1 VRSVRPATA
10 RGKLYVLPF
19 GFPGLVVESESI
31 FALGTGDYA
40 ADARLQREASAS
52 DVFLDG
58 GAVHGEVLRFDDP
71 TERLPALD
79 GLEGYRPGETSLYER
94 VLIPTEVESRL
105 QLAWA
110 YALARPAGTL
120 LPLGRWPA

>member
-1 VRSVRPATA
+1 VA
-10 RGKLYVLPF
+10 RGRLYHLPF
-19 GFPGLVVESESI
+19 GFPGLVVERGSVY
-31 FALGTGDYA
+31 AVGTGDYA

-52 DVFLDG
+52 EVFPDG

-71 TERLPALD
+71 IERLPALD
-79 GLEGYRPGETSLYER
+79 GLEGYRPGEASLYER
-94 VLIPTEVESRL
+94 VLIPMEVEGRL